1 MDRHSW
7 QKYSGRRLSDV
18 HLVLRRPRCAKKIS
32 TTLLQHHQQ
41 PEPSIKDTWIHA
53 FMLVMANSDSTICPP
68 QHFHGTTKLF
78 SNLLLSNFVEPVWIK
93 LQFRVLSSQELFCFC
108 IPSASRNLLLTGY
121 FLLFRPF
128 SVNPRD
134 RPSLWNTHGRP
145 SATSNFYM
153 FKLEVSLSLPHSDA
167 QFELN
172 QVVLTNPD
180 QS

>member
-1 MDRHSW
+1 MCKENIHHTITTPSAAWTIDKGYVDPCFHVGYGKFW
-7 QKYSGRRLSDV
+7 LH
-18 HLVLRRPRCAKKIS
+18 HLPT
-32 TTLLQHHQQ
+32 TTLSWDHKTFFQSSVVQ
-41 PEPSIKDTWIHA
+41 
-53 FMLVMANSDSTICPP
+53 
-68 QHFHGTTKLF
+68 
-78 SNLLLSNFVEPVWIK
+78 FVEPVWIK